1 LRQSYDLPPEKVH
14 VVMSGYDAQR
24 FVPASPASEPDREPY
39 LLYVGNVMPH
49 KNLGRLVERFALAA
63 RRLPVRLVMRGWGR
77 PRHLRDLQERI
88 ATLGIEHQVD

>member
-1 LRQSYDLPPEKVH
+1 
-14 VVMSGYDAQR
+14 
-24 FVPASPASEPDREPY
+24 
-39 LLYVGNVMPH
+39 MPH

-63 RRLPVRLVMRGWGR
+63 RRLPVRLVMRGSGR